1 MTRLK
6 IKIAAVAL
14 SMITTGVGAQ
24 TLSQAQR
31 WFTQGEFEKAK
42 PVFKKLVKQSPSNAS
57 YNFWYGA
64 CCYETGEMLEG
75 LPYLEKSASRK
86 VINAYLYVSKAY
98 YDMYRYE
105 DAIENLEQHIY
116 WLEKKNRDT
125 SAAEELMTKYRKG
138 ERLIRSVEDITV
150 VDSFVVDKQNFLEA
164 YKLGGQAGTL
174 GITTDS
180 VGGEDICI
188 EFINE
193 MGDKK
198 LLSIRDEN
206 GNKKLYSSVKL
217 IDKWSKPQRLKGIN
231 DDMTELNYPFL
242 DSDGTTLYFSAKGGE
257 SLGGYDIYVTR
268 ADSEENSYFKPD
280 NLGYP
285 FNSAYNDYMYAI
297 DDYNNLGWFASDRYQ
312 PEGKVCVYVFIPN
325 DSKITYD
332 YDALGAEKM
341 ISLAKLDNIA
351 ITQADKEAVVRAK
364 QRLAKVTYSG
374 SNKKEQKTD
383 FEFIVN
389 DNRTY
394 TSLNDFRNKEA
405 KKLFQEMN
413 KMKKDLKELENEL
426 DGLRKKYSTS
436 GNDMKKSIAPG
447 IIDKEQRVESLRKEI
462 ETMTRR
468 IRNLELK

>member
-198 LLSIRDEN
+198 LLSVRDEN

-242 DSDGTTLYFSAKGGE
+242 DSDGTTLYFSAKGEE

-462 ETMTRR
+462 ETMTRK